1 MKKIVSIFIIMVFF
15 IIAGTITFYVFVG
28 KTAIEEYNKFDKNTE
43 ALKELV
49 GEQVIL
55 KGDTLLVIDYSS
67 VNNTVTLDDNC
78 IISGELAK
86 KLDKVDE

>member
-1 MKKIVSIFIIMVFF
+1 MIMVFL

-28 KTAIEEYNKFDKNTE
+28 KTAIDEYNKYDEKTE
-43 ALKELV
+43 TLKSLV

-67 VNNTVTLDDNC
+67 INNTVTLEDNHE
-78 IISGELAK
+78 ISGELAK
-86 KLDKVDE
+86 KLEKVEDTSGE